1 MSSFF
6 SSGACSILQETSTA
20 VTFTLIVDDQLG
32 HSQRWEQSMTYH
44 GGVSAPTWVSINST
58 ADAGFV
64 WSSDLSTHTC
74 VANSGTILPTYEL
87 HWSPTNQSTFASSLT
102 NLSGNGVATCI
113 VDDEFGNTA
122 YAYLN
127 ITTDATPPTF
137 SVTWPLHSYQA
148 FVRAGMGNF
157 SVLASDSSSID
168 EILYCISSTT
178 CTPQTTT
185 SGVITPLPS
194 AGNHTLYLS
203 IINGVGL
210 INSTSI
216 DFIIDNS
223 LPQQSVTS
231 KENSTVPVSYTHLT
245 LPTNREV

>member
-1 MSSFF
+1 MEGFLPLHGF
-6 SSGACSILQETSTA
+6 Q
-20 VTFTLIVDDQLG
+20 LIRRRMPDLFG
-32 HSQRWEQSMTYH
+32 RATSQRIHVLQTVEPFYQHMNFIGVQQINPPLLPLLLIYQVTVLQHVLSMMSLET
-44 GGVSAPTWVSINST
+44 
-58 ADAGFV
+58 
-64 WSSDLSTHTC
+64 
-74 VANSGTILPTYEL
+74 L
-87 HWSPTNQSTFASSLT
+87 HMLT
-102 NLSGNGVATCI
+102 
-113 VDDEFGNTA
+113 
-122 YAYLN
+122 LN
-127 ITTDATPPTF
+127 ITTDTTPPTF

-231 KENSTVPVSYTHLT
+231 KKIPQF
-245 LPTNREV
+245 